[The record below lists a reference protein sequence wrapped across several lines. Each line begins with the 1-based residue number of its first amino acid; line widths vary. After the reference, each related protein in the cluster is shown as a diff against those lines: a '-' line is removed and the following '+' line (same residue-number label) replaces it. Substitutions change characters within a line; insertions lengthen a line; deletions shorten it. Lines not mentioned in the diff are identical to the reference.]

1 VLLLRVD
8 AVDSLLVGLGLVT
21 SLALILLSAALGLS
35 FGTSLGISLSRGD
48 LSARLSMGRRT
59 SRNLSSRASLCKDV
73 KLIIALRNL
82 SRSNLVQLADG
93 SRRVIRKA
101 KNKALATTL
110 CVASV
115 LALVCSLSTGSS
127 EGLDV
132 AAGSCSRSSVASHT
146 TSSHLAVCLSARL
159 VVSRLSL
166 GNLAARASLVED
178 VKLIVLLGD
187 SRSLNAV
194 KLAHRSAG
202 IGRKAKEEALAGGVG
217 RASFETGFSGGSA
230 GLRDGLDVGVGGS

>member
-8 AVDSLLVGLGLVT
+8 AVDRLLVGLGLVT
-21 SLALILLSAALGLS
+21 SLGLSLLSTALGLS
-35 FGTSLGISLSRGD
+35 LGTSLSISLLRRD
-48 LSARLSMGRRT
+48 LSTRLSMGGRT
-59 SRNLSSRASLCKDV
+59 SRNLSRRASLGKDV

-82 SRSNLVQLADG
+82 SWSNLVQLADG

-101 KNKALATTL
+101 KHKALAPAL
-110 CVASV
+110 CITSI

-132 AAGSCSRSSVASHT
+132 AVGSCSRSSIASHT
-146 TSSHLAVCLSARL
+146 TSSHLAVCLSTRL
-159 VVSRLSL
+159 VVSRLRL
-166 GNLAARASLVED
+166 GNLATRASLVED
-178 VKLIVLLGD
+178 VKLVVLLGD

-194 KLAHRSAG
+194 KLAYRSAG